1 MISMLVYL
9 SQMVFTLYHRG
20 TLKVNTSMTLKS
32 IATHHAI
39 VFTIVSI
46 AFYLINVIYFIMNV
60 APSSDSKPSS
70 FYVLLVLLGLIVSV
84 QILLF
89 GGFWWLSNDALKQMM
104 VFHEYLVNYRLTPR
118 SRILRKHMP
127 KMDAIVEQESAMESS
142 SILHS

>member
-1 MISMLVYL
+1 
-9 SQMVFTLYHRG
+9 MVFTLYHRG
-20 TLKVNTSMTLKS
+20 TLKVNTSLTLKS

-60 APSSDSKPSS
+60 APKTNKPSA
-70 FYVLLVLLGLIVSV
+70 FYVLLVLLGLVVSI

-89 GGFWWLSNDALKQMM
+89 GGFWWLANDSLKQMM

-127 KMDAIVEQESAMESS
+127 KMEAIAEQESAMESS

>member
-20 TLKVNTSMTLKS
+20 TLKVNTSVTLKS

-60 APSSDSKPSS
+60 APSSKPSA
-70 FYVLLVLLGLIVSV
+70 FYVLLGSLGLIVSV

-89 GGFWWLSNDALKQMM
+89 VGFWWLANDSLKQML

-127 KMDAIVEQESAMESS
+127 KMEAIVEQESAMESS